1 MGDVSIQL
9 PRQDHLHFRQYHR
22 LTQKPSR
29 IKSLVIFF
37 GPMLLPKAI
46 TWFNAARAAQRN
58 PKQPIRPL
66 PTGTLAIVILLA
78 SAAALFAASTLPIL
92 APENVFAVTRS
103 NPTSSNN
110 LILSRL
116 SSLRP
121 LTPRD
126 NVLHD
131 KFESRASKLLYYKYG
146 PDALVD
152 CPFCNS
158 NDPTTYLLY
167 AAPAIAAVH
176 LLNAALLGAAT
187 SSSLTGKEGSQW
199 RALAAYAAVGAAA
212 LDVYLLSTWDH
223 VAGNEKARVLGE
235 VTFFHWRA
243 RALRHL
249 GLAALDVLVA
259 GALWLSGTRRMFPVA
274 RTVSERVDG
283 VTAGLAKTRNQL
295 HAAGVIKNTTA
306 RDGELRA
313 AEARYW
319 AHEAIIM
326 SEAMES
332 EEVVGSM
339 RDAVENRRVDLDNIG
354 QVAETYARDVL
365 QQAMT

>member
-1 MGDVSIQL
+1 
-9 PRQDHLHFRQYHR
+9 
-22 LTQKPSR
+22 
-29 IKSLVIFF
+29 
-37 GPMLLPKAI
+37 MLLPKAI

-58 PKQPIRPL
+58 PKQPARPL
-66 PTGTLAIVILLA
+66 PTRSLAAVILLA
-78 SAAALFAASTLPIL
+78 TAALLLAASTLPIL

-121 LTPRD
+121 LTQRD
-126 NVLHD
+126 NTLHD

-146 PDALVD
+146 PDALID

-167 AAPAIAAVH
+167 AAPAVAAVH
-176 LLNAALLGAAT
+176 LSNALLLGAAT
-187 SSSLTGKEGSQW
+187 SASMTGKPGAQW
-199 RALAAYAAVGAAA
+199 RALATYAAVAVAA
-212 LDVYLLSTWDH
+212 LDLYLLATWDH
-223 VAGNEKARVLGE
+223 QAGNEKARILGE
-235 VTFFHWRA
+235 VTFYFWRA

-249 GLAALDVLVA
+249 GLAVLDVLVA
-259 GALWLSGTRRMFPVA
+259 GALWLSGTRRAFPVA
-274 RTVSERVDG
+274 QTVSERVDA
-283 VTAGLAKTRNQL
+283 VIMGLAKTRNQL

-306 RDGELRA
+306 RDGELRT

-339 RDAVENRRVDLDNIG
+339 RDAVENKRVDLDNIG

>member
-1 MGDVSIQL
+1 MAISWG
-9 PRQDHLHFRQYHR
+9 
-22 LTQKPSR
+22 T

-37 GPMLLPKAI
+37 GPMLVPRAI
-46 TWFNAARAAQRN
+46 TWFNSARAAQRN
-58 PKQPIRPL
+58 PKQPVRPL
-66 PTGTLAIVILLA
+66 PSRTLVAVILLA
-78 SAAALFAASTLPIL
+78 VAAALFSISTLPFL
-92 APENVFAVTRS
+92 APENVFTVTRS
-103 NPTSSNN
+103 NPTSSSN

-116 SSLRP
+116 STLRP

-131 KFESRASKLLYYKYG
+131 KFESRASKLLYFKYG
-146 PDALVD
+146 PDALLG

-167 AAPAIAAVH
+167 AAPAVATTH
-176 LLNAALLGAAT
+176 LLNALLLGAAT
-187 SSSLTGKEGSQW
+187 SAALTGKAGAQW
-199 RALAAYAAVGAAA
+199 RVPATYAAVAAA
-212 LDVYLLSTWDH
+212 AVDAYLLGSWDH

-235 VTFFHWRA
+235 ISFFYWRS

-249 GLAALDVLVA
+249 ALAGLDLVVA
-259 GALWLSGTRRMFPVA
+259 GALYLSGTHRMFLVA
-274 RTVSERVDG
+274 QTVSERVDA
-283 VTAGLAKTRNQL
+283 VSAGLAKTRNQL
-295 HAAGVIKNTTA
+295 HAAGVIKNTTT

-319 AHEAIIM
+319 AHEVIIM

-339 RDAVENRRVDLDNIG
+339 RDAVENKRIDLDNIG
-354 QVAETYARDVL
+354 QVADSYARDVL
-365 QQAMT
+365 HQAMT

>member
-1 MGDVSIQL
+1 MAISWG
-9 PRQDHLHFRQYHR
+9 
-22 LTQKPSR
+22 T

-37 GPMLLPKAI
+37 GPMLVPKAI
-46 TWFNAARAAQRN
+46 TWFNSARAAQRN

-66 PTGTLAIVILLA
+66 PTRTLVAVILLA
-78 SAAALFAASTLPIL
+78 AAAAVFAISTLPIL

-116 SSLRP
+116 AALRA

-146 PDALVD
+146 PDVLLG

-158 NDPTTYLLY
+158 NEPTTYLLY
-167 AAPAIAAVH
+167 AAPAVAAAH
-176 LLNAALLGAAT
+176 LLNALLLGAAT
-187 SSSLTGKEGSQW
+187 SAVLTGKAGAQW
-199 RALAAYAAVGAAA
+199 RSLASYAAVGAAA
-212 LDVYLLSTWDH
+212 LDAYLLASWDH

-235 VTFFHWRA
+235 VTFFYWRA
-243 RALRHL
+243 RALRYL
-249 GLAALDVLVA
+249 GLAALDLLVA
-259 GALWLSGTRRMFPVA
+259 GALYLSGTHRMFPVA
-274 RTVSERVDG
+274 QTVSERVDA

-295 HAAGVIKNTTA
+295 HAAGVIKNTTT

-319 AHEAIIM
+319 AHEVIIM

-339 RDAVENRRVDLDNIG
+339 KDAVENRRIDLDNIG
-354 QVAETYARDVL
+354 QVADTYARDVL
-365 QQAMT
+365 QQAMA

>member
-1 MGDVSIQL
+1 
-9 PRQDHLHFRQYHR
+9 
-22 LTQKPSR
+22 
-29 IKSLVIFF
+29 
-37 GPMLLPKAI
+37 MLLPKAI
-46 TWFNAARAAQRN
+46 TWFNAVRAAQHN

-66 PTGTLAIVILLA
+66 PTRTLVAVILLA
-78 SAAALFAASTLPIL
+78 TAAALLAASTLPIL
-92 APENVFAVTRS
+92 APENVLAVTRS

-116 SSLRP
+116 SSLRA

-126 NVLHD
+126 NVLHN
-131 KFESRASKLLYYKYG
+131 KFESKASKLLYYKYG
-146 PDALVD
+146 PDALID

-158 NDPTTYLLY
+158 NEPTTYLLY
-167 AAPAIAAVH
+167 ATPSIAAVH
-176 LLNAALLGAAT
+176 LLNAALLGAST
-187 SSSLTGKEGSQW
+187 SASLTGKTGAQW
-199 RALAAYAAVGAAA
+199 RALATYAAVGAAA
-212 LDVYLLSTWDH
+212 LDLYLLTTWDH
-223 VAGNEKARVLGE
+223 VAGNDKARVLSE
-235 VTFFHWRA
+235 VTFYYWRA
-243 RALRHL
+243 RALRNL
-249 GLAALDVLVA
+249 GLAVLDVLVA

-274 RTVSERVDG
+274 QTVSERVDEA
-283 VTAGLAKTRNQL
+283 TTRLAKTRNQL

-339 RDAVENRRVDLDNIG
+339 RDAVENKRVDLDNIG